1 MSGNHPGLSNT
12 FQSSGSKFEW
22 SKDNKR
28 EVKKIVSKYP
38 KERIQSAV
46 MPLLYLA
53 QEQNENWISIE
64 CIEAIAETLGM
75 PKIRVTEV
83 ASFYSMYNSRP
94 VGKNLVQI
102 CRTSPCWLRG
112 SDKITKTIC
121 EETKCPIN
129 ETSKDNLFTVV
140 EVECLGAC
148 SNGPMI
154 QINNDFFED
163 LDENSTKEII
173 QNIKNGTPNKIGS
186 QKGRKSSE
194 NAQ

>member
-12 FQSSGSKFEW
+12 FIHSNEKFDW
-22 SKDNKR
+22 SKENLKSI
-28 EVKKIVSKYP
+28 KKLLSKYP
-38 KERIQSAV
+38 SDRKQSAV

-53 QEQNENWISIE
+53 QEQNNNWISIE
-64 CIEAIAETLGM
+64 CIEAIAETLDM

-83 ASFYSMYNSRP
+83 ASFYSMYNTQP

-112 SDKITKTIC
+112 SNKIKDTIC
-121 EETKCPIN
+121 KETKCELN
-129 ETSKDNLFTVV
+129 DTSEDNLFTVV

-163 LDENSTKEII
+163 LDENSTKQII
-173 QNIKNGTPNKIGS
+173 ENIKNDIPNKIGS
-186 QKGRKSSE
+186 QKGRRSSE
-194 NAQ
+194 NA

>member
-22 SKDNKR
+22 SKDNEH

-64 CIEAIAETLGM
+64 CIETIAETLGM

-94 VGKNLVQI
+94 IGKNLVQI

-121 EETKCPIN
+121 EETKCHIN
-129 ETSKDNLFTVV
+129 ETSEDNLFTVV

-173 QNIKNGTPNKIGS
+173 QNIKNGTPNKVGS

-194 NAQ
+194 NA

>member
-1 MSGNHPGLSNT
+1 
-12 FQSSGSKFEW
+12 
-22 SKDNKR
+22 
-28 EVKKIVSKYP
+28 
-38 KERIQSAV
+38 V

-53 QEQNENWISIE
+53 QEQNDNWISIE
-64 CIEAIAETLGM
+64 CIETIAETLSM

-121 EETKCPIN
+121 EETKCHIN
-129 ETSKDNLFTVV
+129 ETSEDNLFTVV

-173 QNIKNGTPNKIGS
+173 QNIKNGTPNKVGS

-194 NAQ
+194 NA

>member
-22 SKDNKR
+22 SKDNER

-64 CIEAIAETLGM
+64 CIETIAETLGM

-121 EETKCPIN
+121 GETKCHIN

-194 NAQ
+194 NA

>member
-22 SKDNKR
+22 SKDNQR

-53 QEQNENWISIE
+53 QEQNDNWISIE
-64 CIEAIAETLGM
+64 CIETIAETLSM

-121 EETKCPIN
+121 EETKCHIN
-129 ETSKDNLFTVV
+129 ETSEDNLFTVV

-194 NAQ
+194 NA

>member
-22 SKDNKR
+22 SKDNQR

-53 QEQNENWISIE
+53 QEQNDNWISIE
-64 CIEAIAETLGM
+64 CIETIAETLSM

-121 EETKCPIN
+121 EETKCHIN
-129 ETSKDNLFTVV
+129 ETSEDNLFTVV

-173 QNIKNGTPNKIGS
+173 QNIKNGTPNKVGS

-194 NAQ
+194 NA

>member
-1 MSGNHPGLSNT
+1 MSGNHPGLSNN
-12 FQSSGSKFEW
+12 FIRSGEKFEW
-22 SKDNKR
+22 SKENLK
-28 EVKKIVSKYP
+28 EIKKIISKYP
-38 KERIQSAV
+38 KERKQSAV

-53 QEQNENWISIE
+53 QEQNKNWVSIE
-64 CIEAIAETLGM
+64 CIEAIADTLQM

-83 ASFYSMYNSRP
+83 ASFYSMYNSQP
-94 VGKNLVQI
+94 VGKNLIQV

-112 SDKITKTIC
+112 SDKIT
-121 EETKCPIN
+121 
-129 ETSKDNLFTVV
+129 DNLFTVV

-163 LDENSTKEII
+163 LDQESTKQII
-173 QNIKNGTPNKIGS
+173 ENIKNNIPNKIGS

-194 NAQ
+194 NA

>member
-1 MSGNHPGLSNT
+1 
-12 FQSSGSKFEW
+12 
-22 SKDNKR
+22 
-28 EVKKIVSKYP
+28 
-38 KERIQSAV
+38 

-53 QEQNENWISIE
+53 QEQNKNWVSIE
-64 CIEAIAETLGM
+64 CIEAIAETLQM

-83 ASFYSMYNSRP
+83 ASFYSMYNSQP
-94 VGKNLVQI
+94 VGKNLIQV

-112 SDKITKTIC
+112 SDKITDIIC
-121 EETKCPIN
+121 KETKCGIN
-129 ETSKDNLFTVV
+129 ETSEDNLFTVV

-163 LDENSTKEII
+163 LDQDSTKQII
-173 QNIKNGTPNKIGS
+173 ENIKNNIPNKIGS

-194 NAQ
+194 NA

>member
-1 MSGNHPGLSNT
+1 MSSNHPGLSNT

-22 SKDNKR
+22 SKDNER

-64 CIEAIAETLGM
+64 CIETIAKTLGM

-94 VGKNLVQI
+94 IGKNLVQI

-121 EETKCPIN
+121 EETKCHIN
-129 ETSKDNLFTVV
+129 ETSEDNLFTVV

-173 QNIKNGTPNKIGS
+173 QNIKNGTPNKVGS

-194 NAQ
+194 NA